1 MSIKIVLAME
11 SNNEPETTDEV
22 VGVEVANAATEVE
35 AATTELGE
43 TEGEV
48 EDYSD
53 GIDTSVDAVGELE
66 EVHDQLEESVKSGE
80 GVSEETAKMAEI
92 AVEAICAKV
101 GISARQ
107 ARVVPAMESFGSA
120 NSRLTATKLAMEGIK
135 EQAVRIWK
143 AVKEAAIYV
152 WNMVKKFFVNMT
164 DSRKKMENYIGKLKT
179 NVSKATGEAKQKTLK
194 VGAKSF
200 SIRGQANP
208 ETVMK
213 IVKMSGELGYVAE
226 EAASQIADYTKSSL
240 DGVPGKGAAKD
251 MFSKLG
257 ESTGD
262 TSGSYTRP
270 TTKAYGNFVNGRAII
285 VADAE
290 GEAGLPKLA
299 IDVVEKT
306 FAKEIEAPNKAQLTQ
321 ILDLASVTLKALT
334 EFDKTSKIIEKIN
347 KDCVAFTDKMIK
359 NNNSLASADGVE
371 TDKKGDKK
379 AAEEVKKI
387 NNMVAKIG
395 TAIPSLMYG
404 AVKAAADYAN
414 AGLKNMGAGEAKP
427 EPAAETK

>member
-11 SNNEPETTDEV
+11 SENQIDEHTDV
-22 VGVEVANAATEVE
+22 NGAEVANAATEVE
-35 AATTELGE
+35 VATTELGE
-43 TEGEV
+43 TESEV
-48 EDYSD
+48 EDYSE
-53 GIDTSVDAVGELE
+53 GIDTSIDAAGELD
-66 EVHDQLEESVKSGE
+66 EVHDQLAETVESGE

-107 ARVVPAMESFGSA
+107 ARVVPAMESFGST

-135 EQAVRIWK
+135 EQTVRIWK

-152 WNMVKKFFVNMT
+152 WNMVKKFFANMT

-200 SIRGQANP
+200 SIGGQANP
-208 ETVMK
+208 ETAMK

-226 EAASQIADYTKSSL
+226 EAAAQIADHTKTSL
-240 DGVPGKGAAKD
+240 DGVPGKGGAKD
-251 MFSKLG
+251 MFSTLG
-257 ESTGD
+257 KSTGD
-262 TSGSYTRP
+262 ASGSYTGL

-290 GEAGLPKLA
+290 GGAGLPKLA
-299 IDVVEKT
+299 IEVVEKT
-306 FAKEIEAPNKAQLTQ
+306 FAKEIEAPNKAQITQ
-321 ILDLASVTLKALT
+321 ILDLASVTLKSLV

-359 NNNSLASADGVE
+359 NQNKIDKAGGGEPDEKDDKTSAQ
-371 TDKKGDKK
+371 
-379 AAEEVKKI
+379 EVKKI
-387 NNMVAKIG
+387 NNMIAKIG
-395 TAIPSLMYG
+395 TAIPSLMFG

-414 AGLKNMGAGEAKP
+414 AGLKNLGAGEAAP
-427 EPAAETK
+427 EAAGEKK